1 MVINGLGGASG
12 IRPSSGQGHPAGGT
26 GRWYPPFS
34 RMMLM
39 LWNDLLM
46 DNILL
51 NPWWMMKQ
59 RWNVLLNS

>member
-12 IRPSSGQGHPAGGT
+12 IGPSSGQGHPASGT

-39 LWNDLLM
+39 L
-46 DNILL
+46 
-51 NPWWMMKQ
+51 
-59 RWNVLLNS
+59 